1 MFYSKNR
8 IAGLFMNVKC
18 IVYSAGHIYKS
29 KYATL

>member
-1 MFYSKNR
+1 
-8 IAGLFMNVKC
+8 MNVKY